1 MTSAALRRP
10 LSLVVA
16 VAVATVVPVLTSGGT
31 GAAAAPTPV
40 PTALRSYGLAPTGG
54 TAAAAPSTSSAQE
67 RSAVAT
73 PPAAQSRVV
82 EIGGRAHVVG
92 VTWPDG
98 AVAST
103 ARVEIREERAGAW
116 GAWQS
121 LEAESDDGPD
131 AGTPEQRGQRGGT
144 APWISTADA
153 VQARVV
159 GDATG
164 GTQARLDVVDAS
176 TTAADEAVTSTPAG
190 SASAAGTMP
199 TILTRKD
206 WGADESI
213 RHAKLGYGEIKAA
226 VVHHTVGSNTY
237 SSSEVPS
244 IIRGIY
250 VFHTNGRDW
259 GDIGYN
265 FLVDRFGRTWEGRY
279 GGMDQPVIGAHA
291 IGVNSQSFGTSVMGD
306 FTSAAV
312 PSAVVTAQSKLIAWK
327 LGLAHVDP
335 TTTTTLDGF
344 GTNPTVIGHRDVYA
358 TSCPGAQLYAKI
370 PQMRTLARQYQGTM
384 LYGPRISRTAW
395 SYGGSGADLSARAGG
410 AMTWTI
416 TVSSP
421 CAGTVASLRGTR
433 SAAGGFSV
441 RWDGRDSSGDL
452 ALPGDYVVTMTGK
465 AGSGST
471 SSSTVEWP
479 VTIAATTGSPPGACP
494 PRLEGSDRFAVAVA
508 ASKAKDP
515 STRKVVLTNGQANAM
530 ADALVAAPLA
540 QKQGAVLLLTNTTKL
555 PSATRAEIVRRK
567 VTQVTV
573 VGGEPS
579 VSSAVVR
586 ELTSLGAT
594 VTRIGGATRFE
605 VAANVARAVTGGAA
619 APDVLVAS
627 GRQAALADGL
637 ALSGPATRLGRPI
650 LLVDATVPAATRTA
664 LTTLQVR
671 RTVVAGGAVTVPDT
685 VLRALPSARRL
696 DGANRYDLSANI
708 ATWARGAGVPTADV
722 LVASGETTGL
732 ADTLSGGQL
741 GRPTLYVRQA
751 ATSPSVVAWLR
762 ADPASTAITVL
773 GAPVTVSL
781 RTGGYLR
788 AAVTP

>member
-31 GAAAAPTPV
+31 GAAAAPKPV
-40 PTALRSYGLAPTGG
+40 PAALRSYDLAPTAPV
-54 TAAAAPSTSSAQE
+54 AAATTSSAQE
-67 RSAVAT
+67 RSTAAST
-73 PPAAQSRVV
+73 APAAQSRQVD
-82 EIGGRAHVVG
+82 IGGRAHVVG

-98 AVAST
+98 AVAAN

-131 AGTPEQRGQRGGT
+131 AGSTEQRGQRGGT

-153 VQARVV
+153 VQARVL
-159 GDATG
+159 GDAKG
-164 GTQARLDVVDAS
+164 GARARLDVVDAT
-176 TTAADEAVTSTPAG
+176 TTAADEAVTSAPAG
-190 SASAAGTMP
+190 SASAAGVVP
-199 TILTRKD
+199 TIRTRQD

-213 RHAKLGYGEIKAA
+213 RHATLGYGEVKAA

-237 SSSEVPS
+237 SSAEVPS

-279 GGMDQPVIGAHA
+279 GGMDRPVIGAHA

-306 FTSAAV
+306 FTSASV
-312 PSAVVTAQSKLIAWK
+312 PSAVVTAQAKLIAWK

-335 TTTTTLDGF
+335 TGTTTLDGF
-344 GTNPTVIGHRDVYA
+344 GTHPTVIGHRDVYA
-358 TSCPGAQLYAKI
+358 TSCPGAQLYAKL
-370 PQMRTLARQYQGTM
+370 PQIRTLARQYEGTM
-384 LYGPRISRTAW
+384 LFAPSISRDTW
-395 SYGGSGADLSARAGG
+395 SYGGSGADVSAKASE
-410 AMTWTI
+410 AMSWTI
-416 TVSSP
+416 TVTSP
-421 CAGTVASLRGTR
+421 CAGTVATLTGRR
-433 SAAGGFSV
+433 SAGGGFSV
-441 RWDGRDSSGDL
+441 RWDGRDSTGDL
-452 ALPGDYVVTMTGK
+452 ALPGDYLVTMTGTT
-465 AGSGST
+465 GSGATST
-471 SSSTVEWP
+471 SSAAWP
-479 VTIAATTGSPPGACP
+479 VTIAATSGAPQGACP
-494 PRLEGSDRFAVAVA
+494 PRLEGSDRFGVAVA
-508 ASKAKDP
+508 ASKVRDAA
-515 STRKVVLTNGQANAM
+515 TRKVVLTNGQANAM

-540 QKQGAVLLLTNTTKL
+540 RKQGAVLLLTNAAKL

-594 VTRIGGATRFE
+594 VTRIGGANRYE
-605 VAANVARAVTGGAA
+605 VAANVARTMTGGAA
-619 APDVLVAS
+619 TPDVLVAS
-627 GRQAALADGL
+627 GRQTALADGL
-637 ALSGPATRLGRPI
+637 ALSGPATALGRPI
-650 LLVDATVPAATRTA
+650 LLVDATVPAATRA
-664 LTTLQVR
+664 VLTTLKVR

-685 VLRALPSARRL
+685 VLTALPSATRVA
-696 DGANRYDLSANI
+696 GANRYDLSANI
-708 ATWARGAGVPTADV
+708 ATWARGAGVPTTDV

-741 GRPTLYVRQA
+741 GRPTLYVRQD

-762 ADPASTAITVL
+762 ADAAPTSLTVL